1 MVLTREQMP
10 SIPAEARKVFRAG
23 QWTQRTN
30 GLCVGYTNANLCIVP
45 QDMAFDF
52 LLFCQRNPKPCPL
65 LEVLDPGDP
74 IVHTLAAGADIRT
87 DVPRYRV
94 FRRGEP
100 VDEPTDI
107 SAYWRDDLV
116 TFLFGCSGTFEGAL
130 EAAGIVP
137 RWRQGL
143 GSGSGVFVSNIPTVP
158 AGRLHGPMVVT
169 MRPIPTHQVPRAVQV
184 TSRFPTHHGAPI
196 HIGDPAAIGINDLAK
211 AEWVKGPELLPGEM
225 PVFWACGVTPQV
237 VAQASKPELMIT
249 HYPAHMFISDIPS
262 EQQAML

>member
-1 MVLTREQMP
+1 MDLTREQMP
-10 SIPAEARKVFRAG
+10 SIPAEVRKVFRAG
-23 QWTQRTN
+23 KWSLRTN

-74 IVHTLAAGADIRT
+74 IVRMLAAGADIRT

-94 FRRGEP
+94 FVRGEP

-107 SAYWRDDLV
+107 TAYWRDDLV
-116 TFLFGCSGTFEGAL
+116 AFLFGCSGTFEGAL

-137 RWRQGL
+137 RWRQGE
-143 GSGSGVFVSNIPTVP
+143 GSGSGVFVTNIPTVP
-158 AGRLHGPMVVT
+158 AGRLHGPMVVS

-196 HIGDPAAIGINDLAK
+196 HIGDPAAIGINDLTQ
-211 AEWVKGPELLPGEM
+211 AEWVQGPQLLPGEV